1 MVGLRGLELPTKRL
15 SAAGHELEQRADLW
29 VYARSAHTQ
38 EREIMKLRLEHGRH
52 DGRPEWPGIHGRHL
66 SRVARLLFTEDTLH
80 LVEVLYARTLV
91 PGGIGVAR
99 PPHGSKDR
107 CGLVRR

>member
-1 MVGLRGLELPTKRL
+1 MLERCLGQQPFKAAVAKVSARRRFENICNAYTCQSL
-15 SAAGHELEQRADLW
+15 S
-29 VYARSAHTQ
+29 
-38 EREIMKLRLEHGRH
+38 ERT
-52 DGRPEWPGIHGRHL
+52 
-66 SRVARLLFTEDTLH
+66 VARLLFTEDTLH